1 MKGKAW
7 LVLAGL
13 VAVGLAVAYG
23 PRAGFGVGT
32 PQAGVVAGLAGTLHD
47 EAASLLGLTPEEL
60 VALHQQGKTLAQI
73 AQELGVDP
81 AKLEAE
87 LLEARNAAIDL
98 AVLAEALP
106 PHPGGKRGPAAYA

>member
-1 MKGKAW
+1 MKGNAW

-13 VAVGLAVAYG
+13 VAAGLAVAYG

-73 AQELGVDP
+73 AQELGMDP

-87 LLEARNAAIDL
+87 LVEARNSAIDQ
-98 AVLAEALP
+98 AVQAGALP
-106 PHPGGKRGPAAYA
+106 PHPGGKRGPEAYA